1 MLLAHLSDLHLDGT
15 EQAAAR
21 ARAAV
26 DRVHA
31 AGDAV
36 DALLVT
42 GDLADHGAE
51 SEYEEVAAVLAGL
64 PFPVLTCPGNHDE
77 RRAYR
82 KVLRDGATGDGPID
96 ELHVLR
102 RDGAPALAVL
112 MCDSSIPGAGAGAL
126 SPETLAWIDTSLTA
140 LPDEV
145 PAVLAFHHP
154 PARLH
159 HPLPDG
165 LRLTRPDD
173 LADLLA
179 RHPRV
184 LALLTGHAHTAA
196 ATSFAGIALRSAP
209 AVTYT
214 LRLTWEGEG
223 HADDTQPPGLA
234 YHVLA
239 PGERHVTTHFRV
251 AA

>member
-1 MLLAHLSDLHLDGT
+1 
-15 EQAAAR
+15 
-21 ARAAV
+21 AAV
-26 DRVHA
+26 DRVRA

-82 KVLRDGATGDGPID
+82 KVLRDGASGDGASGDGPVD
-96 ELHVLR
+96 ELRVLR

-112 MCDSSIPGAGAGAL
+112 MCDSSIPGTSAGAL
-126 SPETLAWIDTSLTA
+126 SAGTLAWIDTSLTA
-140 LPDEV
+140 LPDDV

-159 HPLPDG
+159 HPL
-165 LRLTRPDD
+165 
-173 LADLLA
+173 
-179 RHPRV
+179 
-184 LALLTGHAHTAA
+184 
-196 ATSFAGIALRSAP
+196 
-209 AVTYT
+209 
-214 LRLTWEGEG
+214 
-223 HADDTQPPGLA
+223 
-234 YHVLA
+234 
-239 PGERHVTTHFRV
+239 
-251 AA
+251 

>member
-26 DRVHA
+26 DRVRA

-82 KVLRDGATGDGPID
+82 KVLRDGATGDGPVD

-145 PAVLAFHHP
+145 PAVLAFHPPGPPPPPAPGRPPPHAPRRPRGPPRPP
-154 PARLH
+154 PARPRPPHGSRAHRRRDELRGH
-159 HPLPDG
+159 RAPLGPGRHVHPAPDVGGRGPRGRHPAARTRLPRPRPGRAPRDDPLPRRG
-165 LRLTRPDD
+165 
-173 LADLLA
+173 
-179 RHPRV
+179 V
-184 LALLTGHAHTAA
+184 
-196 ATSFAGIALRSAP
+196 
-209 AVTYT
+209 
-214 LRLTWEGEG
+214 
-223 HADDTQPPGLA
+223 
-234 YHVLA
+234 
-239 PGERHVTTHFRV
+239 
-251 AA
+251 

>member
-15 EQAAAR
+15 EYAAAR

-26 DRVHA
+26 DRVRA

-42 GDLADHGAE
+42 GDLADHGAA
-51 SEYEEVAAVLAGL
+51 SEYEEVAALLAGL

-82 KVLRDGATGDGPID
+82 KVLRDGAAGEGPVN
-96 ELHVLR
+96 ELRVLR
-102 RDGAPALAVL
+102 QDGAPALAVL

-126 SPETLAWIDTSLTA
+126 SAETLAWIDTSLTA
-140 LPDEV
+140 LPDGV

-154 PARLH
+154 PALLH
-159 HPLPDG
+159 HPLPDA
-165 LRLTRPDD
+165 LRLTSPDD

-196 ATSFAGIALRSAP
+196 ATGFAGVPLRSAP

-214 LRLTWEGEG
+214 LRLSWEGEG

-239 PGERHVTTHFRV
+239 PGDRHLTTHFRV

>member
-15 EQAAAR
+15 ERAAAR

-26 DRVHA
+26 DRVRA

-82 KVLRDGATGDGPID
+82 KVLRDGAPGDGPID

-154 PARLH
+154 RPASTTRSRTASASRA
-159 HPLPDG
+159 PTTSRTSSPATRASLPSS
-165 LRLTRPDD
+165 RATRTPP
-173 LADLLA
+173 
-179 RHPRV
+179 PRQ
-184 LALLTGHAHTAA
+184 ASRA
-196 ATSFAGIALRSAP
+196 SRSARP
-209 AVTYT
+209 RPSRTPCA
-214 LRLTWEGEG
+214 
-223 HADDTQPPGLA
+223 
-234 YHVLA
+234 
-239 PGERHVTTHFRV
+239 
-251 AA
+251 